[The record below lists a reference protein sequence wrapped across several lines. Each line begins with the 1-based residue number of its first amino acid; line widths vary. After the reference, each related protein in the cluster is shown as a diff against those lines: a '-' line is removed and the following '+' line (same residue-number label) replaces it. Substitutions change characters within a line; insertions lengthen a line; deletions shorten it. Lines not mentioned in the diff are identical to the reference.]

1 MYAVLD
7 LFQCW
12 IQYRVGAILLLYCKL
27 SDFFQCIHVD
37 VCLRNVNQNYRKKNS
52 DHKRDKYLHRK
63 LSTTLFE
70 QAANKN
76 TRFMLTKTVQ
86 LLFP

>member
-12 IQYRVGAILLLYCKL
+12 IQYRVGFILLLHCKL
-27 SDFFQCIHVD
+27 YDFFKCIHVD
-37 VCLRNVNQNYRKKNS
+37 VCLRNVNQYYRKNS

-63 LSTTLFE
+63 LSTKLFE

-76 TRFMLTKTVQ
+76 TRSMLTKTIQ